1 MDPPLVQ
8 RHPNTQVNKDT
19 FDKKK
24 TRLDR
29 RRVHPSSPIT
39 IYCRRRRRRWMSEVC
54 LPLSSHQSSPAP
66 ALPAGQP
73 ASIGIVPF
81 GWEVCECQSLDC
93 HLTIWLLRRIDRL
106 SFLYFPSFIIFP
118 FHMNISRWTN
128 LGFDHGLVGV
138 CAELADG
145 LSVCIRKKNKK
156 KKVNKKMNEKNYVV

>member
-1 MDPPLVQ
+1 MDPPSVQ
-8 RHPNTQVNKDT
+8 RHPNTRVKVKIHST
-19 FDKKK
+19 KK

-39 IYCRRRRRRWMSEVC
+39 IYCRRRRRRRRWMSEVC
-54 LPLSSHQSSPAP
+54 LPLSSHQSSPQPSP
-66 ALPAGQP
+66 AQPTCQP

-81 GWEVCECQSLDC
+81 GWEVCECQSRDC
-93 HLTIWLLRRIDRL
+93 HLMIWLLRRIDRY

-118 FHMNISRWTN
+118 FRMNISRWTN
-128 LGFDHGLVGV
+128 LGFDHGLVGG

-156 KKVNKKMNEKNYVV
+156 KNVNK